1 MPRVSKAEAEKNR
14 AIIEQVSA
22 RLFREQGFHG
32 ISVADL
38 MSAAGLTHGGF
49 YGHFESKDALAAIA
63 CERAF
68 EESVERWR
76 KRVDAAPDRAAA
88 LESLLD
94 GYLSTRSRNAVGAGC
109 PIAALATDVSRE
121 PDDKPVHEAF
131 VAGLTAQLAVLES
144 VQPGDDPAAR
154 RVEALAQMSLLV
166 GAMVLARATRGSALS
181 TEVLAAARA
190 HLHLA

>member
-1 MPRVSKAEAEKNR
+1 MPRVSRAEAEKNR

-94 GYLSTRSRNAVGAGC
+94 GYLSTRNRNAVGAGC

-131 VAGLTAQLAVLES
+131 VAGLTAQLAILES
-144 VQPGDDPAAR
+144 VQPGADPAANR
-154 RVEALAQMSLLV
+154 AEALAQMSLLV
-166 GAMVLARATRGSALS
+166 GAMVLSRATRGSSLS